1 MLVGPFGVPA
11 LSLYIQA
18 ENVKQPLVSFFT
30 SEVMEVQEGKD
41 LDKTLRREQIFL
53 NSAFP
58 FFPLDGFKRK
68 LRSV

>member
-30 SEVMEVQEGKD
+30 SEDMEVQEGKD
-41 LDKTLRREQIFL
+41 LDKTLRLEQIFL
-53 NSAFP
+53 DSAFS